1 MQATEN
7 IGMVMIFTLVTAAQ
21 EKVVEVIESLEQRK
35 EEEKKRKEAEMKKI
49 EEVVLMIKTY
59 HFFLN
64 C

>member
-21 EKVVEVIESLEQRK
+21 EKVVQVIESLEQRK

-59 HFFLN
+59 HSFLN